1 MPDQEHDAATGDP
14 QIVDRLV
21 AFGTALREAGVPIR
35 VGEMLAQR
43 PELAEFSDCLE
54 ELLEH
59 DPLVAARDGGK
70 FQIA

>member
-1 MPDQEHDAATGDP
+1 MRRARA
-14 QIVDRLV
+14 
-21 AFGTALREAGVPIR
+21 ALREAGVPIR

-54 ELLEH
+54 ELLAH
-59 DPLVAARDGGK
+59 DPLVAARDGGT